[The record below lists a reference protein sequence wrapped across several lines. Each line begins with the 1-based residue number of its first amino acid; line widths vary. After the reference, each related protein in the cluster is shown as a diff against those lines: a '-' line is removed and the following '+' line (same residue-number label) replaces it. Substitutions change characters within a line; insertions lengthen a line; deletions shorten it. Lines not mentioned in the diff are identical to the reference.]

1 MVSYPLPK
9 RTQNSHKAIWY
20 KTTGSLTGAEL
31 RATGMSTQRWITTNA
46 CAALCSLAIAP
57 PAVSETGSS
66 GWLQRTKPAAI
77 TRSARPKR
85 RRATVA
91 GRVKSQVVPKLR
103 PGITQPQ
110 LDKFKRPAKSTLGPI
125 MAEPTGDNAAY
136 IAFDQSQYLTAKRL
150 AEKAAEGGQPQ
161 AFTLLGRLY
170 EMGLGV
176 TKNELMAAR
185 MYRRGAELGDTESMF
200 SFAVMLATGRGIQ
213 KNIKGAAQLFEKAAR
228 AGHPEANYNLGL
240 MFISGNGKPENPR
253 RALMHFQYAAK
264 KGIAAARYDLAALYR
279 TGRGTEPDAYKATT
293 WLRAAAKSGM
303 AAAQYEYAVAI
314 LQGRGFNRDKP
325 DIVDY
330 LISAARQGIPGAQN
344 RLAHIYAE
352 GRLVRR
358 NMIEAAKWRLIAKAS
373 GRETARFDKV
383 LDSQIAKMSR
393 AERQKARLAADG
405 FVEGSRVGNVIAA
418 SQKR

>member
-1 MVSYPLPK
+1 
-9 RTQNSHKAIWY
+9 
-20 KTTGSLTGAEL
+20 
-31 RATGMSTQRWITTNA
+31 MSTQRWIATTA
-46 CAALCSLAIAP
+46 CAALCFLPIAR

-66 GWLQRTKPAAI
+66 SWVQRSKPSTI
-77 TRSARPKR
+77 TRPAGAKR
-85 RRATVA
+85 RRPSVP
-91 GRVKSQVVPKLR
+91 GRAKSQVIPKLR

-110 LDKFKRPAKSTLGPI
+110 LDKSKPSAKSTLGPI
-125 MAEPTGDNAAY
+125 MAEPTGDDAAY
-136 IAFDQSQYLTAKRL
+136 IAFDQGQYLTALRF
-150 AEKAAEGGQPQ
+150 AEQAAERDQPQ
-161 AFTLLGRLY
+161 ALTLLGRLY

-176 TKNELMAAR
+176 ARDELKAAR

-213 KNIKGAAQLFEKAAR
+213 KNINGAAQLFERAAR

-240 MFISGNGKPENPR
+240 LFIAGTGKPENPR
-253 RALMHFQYAAK
+253 RALMHIQYAAE

-279 TGRGTEPDAYKATT
+279 KGLGTEPDAYKATE

-314 LQGRGFNRDKP
+314 LQGRGFNKDKP

-358 NMIEAAKWRLIAKAS
+358 DMIEAAKWRLIAKAS
-373 GRETARFDKV
+373 GRKAESYDKA
-383 LDSQIAKMSR
+383 LDRQIAKMRR
-393 AERQKARLAADG
+393 ADRQKARLAADG